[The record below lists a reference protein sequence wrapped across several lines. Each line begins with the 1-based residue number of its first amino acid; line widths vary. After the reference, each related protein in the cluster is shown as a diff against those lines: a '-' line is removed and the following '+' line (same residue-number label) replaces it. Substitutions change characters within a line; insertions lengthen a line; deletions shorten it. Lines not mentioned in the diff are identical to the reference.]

1 MTIQSVT
8 IAQLEAVTQAD
19 SGDVFVINV
28 LGDTSTRKIK
38 FEDLANSFDGFNNP
52 MLEAGDLIFRD
63 EYNVTNRLPVG
74 SVGQHLIV
82 GEMCL
87 PEWQTYEVNLQY
99 HARPADGIVACDQGS
114 DALVPAVDIVNGTAG
129 LMLPRDKE
137 KLDTV
142 DFYANANVQSNWNER
157 DENSWAYIQHKP
169 VFIGGPGITVTPQ
182 VIPQE
187 NNIAFNIAL
196 AGGDD
201 GLEFVGLNPSKLS
214 ASTATQTKLGS
225 VKVGNG
231 LTVTTDGTLSV
242 DIAEVLTYKGTVDV
256 TDYVTPPPP
265 TPETGDVWI
274 NVGLGLS
281 TTGWQPGIPAGT
293 AVDPGDLVTWN
304 GAEWRL
310 VPTGGQGYWNR
321 VGTTIQPLN
330 SGDNIS
336 THGDII
342 GGSFE
347 ALHGTIT
354 GIVAENLIPF
364 HFEQYSA
371 LPNPVL
377 VSGAVVHA
385 QDTGRLYYAHAGSW
399 VELANM
405 GDVVGTNLATQY
417 SPTFVTITSDTGTDA
432 LVNAVTDSMA
442 GVMTPDM
449 KEKLDDLERYW
460 DRSVAGTLTPKTP
473 SDDITTTGTVTAT
486 NVFADWVNTTLV
498 TAGVGANR
506 IPFYYAN
513 SNEFPDAAV
522 YPGTIALDYAQ
533 GKIYFAWNGT
543 WVELAEAGNILPTN
557 LDAIYG
563 TETVTITS
571 STGDDVEVANATTS
585 LAGVMSAADK
595 ILVLNSL
602 QKNIQ
607 NSLPLLP

>member
-8 IAQLEAVTQAD
+8 IAQLDAVTQAD
-19 SGDVFVINV
+19 SGDAFVINV

-38 FEDLANSFDGFNNP
+38 FEDLANSVDGFNNP
-52 MLEAGDLIFRD
+52 LLEAGDLIYRD
-63 EYNVTNRLPVG
+63 EYNVTNRLPIG
-74 SVGQHLIV
+74 STGQHLIV

-87 PEWQTYEVNLQY
+87 PEWQTYNVNLHY
-99 HARPADGIVACDQGS
+99 HPRPADGILACDKGS
-114 DALVPAVDIVNGTAG
+114 DAFIPAVDVSNGWAG

-157 DENSWAYIQHKP
+157 DENSWGYIQHKP
-169 VFIGGPGITVTPQ
+169 VFLGGPGITVTPQ
-182 VIPQE
+182 VVPQE
-187 NNIAFNIAL
+187 NTIAFNIAL

-201 GLEFVGLNPSKLS
+201 GLEFVGVNPSKLS
-214 ASTATQTKLGS
+214 VSTATQSKLGS

-231 LTVTTDGTLSV
+231 LTVTTDGTLSI
-242 DIAEVLTYKGTVDV
+242 DIAEVLSYKGTVDL
-256 TDYVTPPPP
+256 TDYVIPPPP
-265 TPETGDVWI
+265 SPNTGDVWI

-281 TTGWQPGIPAGT
+281 VAAWEPGLPGGT
-293 AVDPGDLVTWN
+293 AVDPGDLITWN
-304 GAEWRL
+304 GGEWRL

-336 THGDII
+336 TQGGII
-342 GGSFE
+342 GGSFQ
-347 ALHGTIT
+347 ALNGTIT

-385 QDTGRLYYAHAGSW
+385 QDTGALYYAHAGSW

-417 SPTFVTITSDTGTDA
+417 SPNFVTITSDTGTDA
-432 LVNAVTDSMA
+432 LVNSVTDSMA
-442 GVMTPDM
+442 GVMTPAM
-449 KEKLDDLERYW
+449 KVKLDDLERYW
-460 DRSVAGTLTPKTP
+460 DRSAGGVLTPKTP
-473 SDDITTTGTVTAT
+473 NDDIETTGTVTAT
-486 NVFADWVNTTLV
+486 NVFASWVNSTLV

-513 SNEFPDAAV
+513 SSEFPDPGV
-522 YPGTIALDYAQ
+522 YPGTIALDYSQ

-557 LDAIYG
+557 LGAIYKS
-563 TETVTITS
+563 ETVTITS
-571 STGDDVEVANATTS
+571 STGDDVEVANATLS

-595 ILVLNSL
+595 ALVLGSL
-602 QKNIQ
+602 QKNISS
-607 NSLPLLP
+607 SLPILP